1 MNNVEFPVSDRYG
14 IKFMDDYQAIMTKKL
29 GLPKYNKQLISD
41 LLKNMAVDKVDYTNF
56 FRLLSNIKADPT
68 IPEQK
73 LLIPLKAV
81 LLDIGKERKEAW
93 TSWVQ
98 SYIQEVSANVEID
111 IIFIHSGLAGQQG
124 ETLCRCFLMNDSKEY
139 KAFGHL
145 LLGFKMN

>member
-1 MNNVEFPVSDRYG
+1 MNNVAFAVSDRYG
-14 IKFMDDYQAIMTKKL
+14 IKFMDDYQAIITKKL
-29 GLPKYNKQLISD
+29 GLPKYNKQLIGD

-56 FRLLSNIKADPT
+56 FRSLSNIKADPT

-98 SYIQEVSANVEID
+98 SYIQEVSANVVLF
-111 IIFIHSGLAGQQG
+111 IIFIHSQGGQQG
-124 ETLCRCFLMNDSKEY
+124 ESLCRCCLMNDSKE
-139 KAFGHL
+139 H
-145 LLGFKMN
+145 